1 MARSLFMS
9 AQSVKMISVQDF
21 EAGAHDSV
29 LNVISLTADPLKT
42 FTEIWY
48 SVFLWA
54 LFSSLFVHIC
64 ATLIAFCRLR
74 KHHLGRRIP
83 LAILAMGVISP
94 LTGGVVS
101 SAAIAGVYRASDFI
115 MLPFYALVWGVAQTI
130 VVIFISFS
138 RILATL

>member
-1 MARSLFMS
+1 MKMV
-9 AQSVKMISVQDF
+9 SVKDF

-29 LNVISLTADPLKT
+29 LNVISLTADPLKS

-54 LFSSLFVHIC
+54 LFSSLFIHIG
-64 ATLIAFCRLR
+64 AMLIAVLRLR
-74 KHHLGRRIP
+74 KHPLGRWFP
-83 LAILAMGVISP
+83 LAILAMGIISP

-115 MLPFYALVWGVAQTI
+115 MMPFYALVWGVGQT
-130 VVIFISFS
+130 VVVVFISFT

>member
-1 MARSLFMS
+1 MV
-9 AQSVKMISVQDF
+9 SVKDF
-21 EAGAHDSV
+21 ETGAHDSV
-29 LNVISLTADPLKT
+29 LNVISLTADPLKS

-54 LFSSLFVHIC
+54 LFSSLFVHIG

-74 KHHLGRRIP
+74 KHTLGRWFP
-83 LAILAMGVISP
+83 LAILAMGIISP

-101 SAAIAGVYRASDFI
+101 SAAIAAVYRASDFI
-115 MLPFYALVWGVAQTI
+115 MMPFYALLWGVGQT
-130 VVIFISFS
+130 VVVVFISFT